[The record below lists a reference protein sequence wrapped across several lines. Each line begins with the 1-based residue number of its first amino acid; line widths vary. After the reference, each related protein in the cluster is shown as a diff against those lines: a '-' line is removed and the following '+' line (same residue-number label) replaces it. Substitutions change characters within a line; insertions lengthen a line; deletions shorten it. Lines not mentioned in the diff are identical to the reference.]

1 MEKKETKKKVYV
13 VTEMT
18 GTVNGD
24 QVDKPSKGYA
34 LPTTKRL
41 PNPAI
46 PFEEYRIVCDYC
58 TKQPNMARTDWM
70 ELAIIEKLH
79 NDHLI
84 SGEYFDRR
92 KKEIISRPPI
102 GYRKNTKNNN

>member
-41 PNPAI
+41 PNPI
-46 PFEEYRIVCDYC
+46 
-58 TKQPNMARTDWM
+58 
-70 ELAIIEKLH
+70 
-79 NDHLI
+79 
-84 SGEYFDRR
+84 
-92 KKEIISRPPI
+92 
-102 GYRKNTKNNN
+102 